1 MKRYIG
7 HPRVEGKASRQAH
20 ADLPP
25 GTYEREMSKEGFFGP
40 AAFFHHRHPPT
51 GWSSF
56 EGPLSPH
63 AFDFTSL
70 KAVSADP
77 WSAPDLLF
85 NAQVRIRF
93 WRVSGKMDALAR
105 NADGDELLFVHQG
118 RGDLFCDFGH
128 LAFEAG
134 DYIVLPRGTMWRLEC
149 AEPAAILLIEA
160 TNASYMLP
168 EKGLVGGHAIFDPA
182 MLDAPRVD
190 EAFLAQQ
197 DEKTWRVAVKRRNAV
212 STVTFP
218 YNPLDA
224 IGWHGD
230 LSACRINVRDIRPL
244 MSHRYHLPPSA
255 HTTFVGNRFVVCTFV
270 PRPFETDP
278 GAIKI
283 PFFHNNDD
291 YDEVIFYHA
300 GDFFSRD
307 NIHPGM
313 VTLHPGGFTHGP
325 HPKALSRML
334 VQSEARDRRVRGHGG
349 HARCARDR
357 ARRREGRVGRL
368 RRQLER
374 RQIVK
379 LASLTGGRDGRLAV
393 VSRDLSRA
401 ALATDIAPTLQAALD
416 DWRHAKPALATL
428 AGELEAGRAK
438 SIVFN
443 ADDALS
449 PLPRAYH
456 WVDGSAYV
464 NHVELV
470 RRARGATMP
479 DSFWTDPLVYQGGS
493 DDFLPPTADAPF
505 GSEDWG
511 IDLEGEVA
519 VVTDDVP
526 MGTNAADARGHI
538 QLVMLAND
546 WSLRNLIPAELAK
559 GFGFYQS
566 KPATAFSPVAVTPD
580 ELGEAWKDARVHL
593 PLVVHLNGG
602 PFGHPNAG
610 VDMTFDFGQLIA
622 HAAKTRR
629 PRRRQHRG
637 LRHRLQSR
645 PLAQARPASPSGA
658 CLKPW
663 NRANR

>member
-7 HPRVEGKASRQAH
+7 HSRVEGIASRQAH

-25 GTYEREMSKEGFFGP
+25 GTFEREMSKEGFFGP

-63 AFDFTSL
+63 AFDFTKL
-70 KAVSADP
+70 EAVSAQP

-93 WRVSGKMDALAR
+93 WRVSGKMDTLAR

-168 EKGLVGGHAIFDPA
+168 EKGLVGAHAIFDPA

-190 EAFLAQQ
+190 KAFLAQQ

-230 LSACRINVRDIRPL
+230 LSVCRINVRDIRPL

-255 HTTFVGNRFVVCTFV
+255 HTTFVGNRFVICTFV

-313 VTLHPGGFTHGP
+313 ATLHPGGFTHGP

-334 VQSEARDRRVRGHGG
+334 VQS
-349 HARCARDR
+349 
-357 ARRREGRVGRL
+357 
-368 RRQLER
+368 
-374 RQIVK
+374 
-379 LASLTGGRDGRLAV
+379 
-393 VSRDLSRA
+393 
-401 ALATDIAPTLQAALD
+401 
-416 DWRHAKPALATL
+416 
-428 AGELEAGRAK
+428 
-438 SIVFN
+438 
-443 ADDALS
+443 
-449 PLPRAYH
+449 
-456 WVDGSAYV
+456 
-464 NHVELV
+464 
-470 RRARGATMP
+470 
-479 DSFWTDPLVYQGGS
+479 
-493 DDFLPPTADAPF
+493 
-505 GSEDWG
+505 
-511 IDLEGEVA
+511 
-519 VVTDDVP
+519 
-526 MGTNAADARGHI
+526 
-538 QLVMLAND
+538 
-546 WSLRNLIPAELAK
+546 
-559 GFGFYQS
+559 
-566 KPATAFSPVAVTPD
+566 KPATDEYAVMVDTR
-580 ELGEAWKDARVHL
+580 DAL
-593 PLVVHLNGG
+593 E
-602 PFGHPNAG
+602 
-610 VDMTFDFGQLIA
+610 IA
-622 HAAKTRR
+622 PAAAKVEWA
-629 PRRRQHRG
+629 G
-637 LRHRLQSR
+637 YVDSWK
-645 PLAQARPASPSGA
+645 GG
-658 CLKPW
+658 K
-663 NRANR
+663 